1 MVLFSYSRIYRDQRL
16 SARITRGIFVA
27 SYKGKVNKWRELFL
41 PRFCDPT
48 RAVARTL
55 IGVCIFIYSGS
66 ARLASF
72 EIKLISKEVSRA

>member
-27 SYKGKVNKWRELFL
+27 KGKVNKRRELFL
-41 PRFCDPT
+41 PMFCDPT

-55 IGVCIFIYSGS
+55 IGGCIFIYSGS
-66 ARLASF
+66 ARLVSF